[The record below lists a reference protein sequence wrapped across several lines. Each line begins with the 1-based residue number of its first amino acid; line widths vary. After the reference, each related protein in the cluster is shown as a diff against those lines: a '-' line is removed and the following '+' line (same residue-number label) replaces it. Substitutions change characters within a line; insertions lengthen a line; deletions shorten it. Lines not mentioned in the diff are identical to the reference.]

1 MNKKRKYTKGPAW
14 HAAHSDKARRQRK
27 VVKFARLVPVPKYQP
42 GQRVWHVDNRPGDA
56 CGYRVVSVAPTQNGF
71 EYKLQRWDGGYTRN
85 CMEKEI
91 CAHDFAPTQVAS
103 MINTARNR
111 DLQIGVLKDEAH
123 EAEKKIASLKEA
135 LDLRKILM
143 DYESKNANLRESLAA
158 WQAYFINLT
167 PKQVNDKMV
176 QLQKD
181 RDGMINASNSCI
193 SEANKLRQVNAKLVE
208 VIALLT
214 R

>member
-1 MNKKRKYTKGPAW
+1 MNMKKENTKGPAGY
-14 HAAHSDKARRQRK
+14 AAHSDKMLAD
-27 VVKFARLVPVPKYQP
+27 YE
-42 GQRVWHVDNRPGDA
+42 N
-56 CGYRVVSVAPTQNGF
+56 
-71 EYKLQRWDGGYTRN
+71 
-85 CMEKEI
+85 EI
-91 CAHDFAPTQVAS
+91 
-103 MINTARNR
+103 
-111 DLQIGVLKDEAH
+111 
-123 EAEKKIASLKEA
+123 
-135 LDLRKILM
+135 KILC
-143 DYESKNANLRESLAA
+143 ESLAA
-158 WQAYFINLT
+158 WRAYFIDLT